1 VAGSQWPKFKPSSH
15 SCDNEGRPLQTYH
28 LFISH
33 SWTYPHAH
41 DNLVRLLNAQP
52 GFMYKNFSVPAGN
65 PIVDAQTDKQLEE
78 ALENKIR
85 PCSAVLI
92 MAGMYSTYSKWINK
106 EIEIAKRMGKVII
119 AIKPFGA
126 ERISKVVREAA
137 HAECAWNTKSII
149 SAIRLHTAV

>member
-1 VAGSQWPKFKPSSH
+1 M
-15 SCDNEGRPLQTYH
+15 QTYH

-33 SWTYPHAH
+33 SWSYSDAH
-41 DNLVRLLNAQP
+41 NGLVTLLKASP
-52 GFMYKNFSVPAGN
+52 GFAFKNFSVPEHD
-65 PIVDAQTDKQLEE
+65 PIVGALNDKQLE
-78 ALENKIR
+78 AAIENQIR

-126 ERISKVVREAA
+126 ERISTVVRDAA
-137 HAECAWNTKSII
+137 HAECAWNTNSII
-149 SAIRLHTAV
+149 SAIRTHVAG

>member
-1 VAGSQWPKFKPSSH
+1 M
-15 SCDNEGRPLQTYH
+15 QTYH

-33 SWTYPHAH
+33 SWTYPLAH

-52 GFMYKNFSVPAGN
+52 DFTYKNYSVPPHN
-65 PIVDAQTDKQLEE
+65 PIVGARTDKQLIE

-126 ERISKVVREAA
+126 ERISAVVRNAA
-137 HAECAWNTKSII
+137 HAECAWNTKSIV
-149 SAIRLHTAV
+149 SAIRSQTAV

>member
-1 VAGSQWPKFKPSSH
+1 M
-15 SCDNEGRPLQTYH
+15 QTYH

-33 SWTYPHAH
+33 SWNYSDAH
-41 DNLVRLLNAQP
+41 SGLVKMLSSNP
-52 GFMYKNFSVPAGN
+52 GFTFKNFSVPSDDPVVGAR
-65 PIVDAQTDKQLEE
+65 TDKQLET
-78 ALENKIR
+78 AIENQIR

-126 ERISKVVREAA
+126 ERISTVVRNAA
-137 HAECAWNTKSII
+137 QAECAWNTNSIV

>member
-1 VAGSQWPKFKPSSH
+1 M
-15 SCDNEGRPLQTYH
+15 QTFH

-33 SWTYPHAH
+33 SWNYPHAH
-41 DNLVRLLNAQP
+41 DSLVRLLNAQP
-52 GFMYKNFSVPAGN
+52 DFAFKNFSVPTQN
-65 PIVDAQTDKQLEE
+65 PIVDARTDKQLEE
-78 ALENKIR
+78 AIENKIR

-126 ERISKVVREAA
+126 ERISTVVRNAA
-137 HAECAWNTKSII
+137 HAECAWNTNSIVN
-149 SAIRLHTAV
+149 AIRLHTAV

>member
-1 VAGSQWPKFKPSSH
+1 M
-15 SCDNEGRPLQTYH
+15 QTYH

-33 SWTYPHAH
+33 SWNYPHAH
-41 DNLVRLLNAQP
+41 DNLVRLLNARP
-52 GFMYKNFSVPAGN
+52 DFTYKNFSVPPDK
-65 PIVDAQTDKQLEE
+65 PIVGAKTDKQLEE
-78 ALENKIR
+78 AIEDKIR

-126 ERISKVVREAA
+126 ERISKVVRDAA
-137 HAECAWNTKSII
+137 HSECAWNTNSII
-149 SAIRLHTAV
+149 SAIRQHTAV

>member
-1 VAGSQWPKFKPSSH
+1 MSTH
-15 SCDNEGRPLQTYH
+15 H

-33 SWTYPHAH
+33 SWNYSDAH
-41 DNLVRLLNAQP
+41 DNLVRLLKAQP
-52 GFMYKNFSVPAGN
+52 GFDFKNYSVPPQN
-65 PIVDAQTDKQLEE
+65 PIVGARTDKELEE
-78 ALENKIR
+78 AIENKIR

-126 ERISKVVREAA
+126 ERISTVVREAA
-137 HAECAWNTKSII
+137 DAECAWNTSSIVN
-149 SAIRLHTAV
+149 AIRTHVGA

>member
-1 VAGSQWPKFKPSSH
+1 M
-15 SCDNEGRPLQTYH
+15 QTYH

-33 SWTYPHAH
+33 SWNYPHAH
-41 DNLVRLLNAQP
+41 DNLVRLLNARP
-52 GFMYKNFSVPAGN
+52 DFTYKNFSVPPDK
-65 PIVDAQTDKQLEE
+65 PIVGAKTDKQLEE
-78 ALENKIR
+78 AIEDKIR

-106 EIEIAKRMGKVII
+106 EIEIARRMGKVII

-126 ERISKVVREAA
+126 ERISKVVRNAA